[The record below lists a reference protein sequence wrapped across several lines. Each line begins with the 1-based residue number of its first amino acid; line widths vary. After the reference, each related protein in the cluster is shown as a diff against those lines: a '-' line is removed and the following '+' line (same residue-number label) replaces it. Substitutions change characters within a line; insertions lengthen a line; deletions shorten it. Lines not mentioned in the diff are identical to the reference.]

1 MLSRVIEN
9 TSCCN
14 LDNEDMLR
22 KVTEKIGPEKIGTQE
37 EVTVETLLDSRTTEL
52 VISLEFA
59 KKQGFKLEKNR
70 KTNICKKCE

>member
-14 LDNEDMLR
+14 LDNKDMLR
-22 KVTEKIGPEKIGTQE
+22 KVTEKIGPERTGTQE
-37 EVTVETLLDSRTTEL
+37 GVTVETLLDSGATEL

-70 KTNICKKCE
+70 KTNICKK